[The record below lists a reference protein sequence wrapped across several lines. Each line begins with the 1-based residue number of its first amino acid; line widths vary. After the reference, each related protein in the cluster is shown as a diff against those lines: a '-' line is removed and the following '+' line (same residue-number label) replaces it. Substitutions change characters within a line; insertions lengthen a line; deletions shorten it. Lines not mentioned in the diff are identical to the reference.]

1 MTTDFAGIKGRFT
14 PPGFCLPR
22 QPAVYELTVRLVL
35 TSREPFRS
43 QVLQLYEGQ
52 PLRLH
57 READNEHDCQAIR
70 VETLSGCV
78 VGYLPADIA
87 AWLSILLDHYA
98 DLTDQSF
105 AECILSAAP
114 PGDPAA
120 RRLRYPKLKLR
131 LRLALASAWPLFAIA
146 AVLGLKTDNFASRFN
161 LAGNPWLAPLGDLH
175 EQYRQAGHDRFELP
189 DNLVRAWK
197 YLTE

>member
-1 MTTDFAGIKGRFT
+1 MTPEIAGTKDRYKQS
-14 PPGFCLPR
+14 GFLLPR

-52 PLRLH
+52 PLRLR
-57 READNEHDCQAIR
+57 REPDNAHDCQAIR
-70 VETLSGCV
+70 VETLSGCA
-78 VGYLPADIA
+78 VGYLPADTA
-87 AWLSILLDHYA
+87 AYLSILLDHYA
-98 DLTDQSF
+98 GLTDQSF
-105 AECILSAAP
+105 AECILSAPP

-146 AVLGLKTDNFASRFN
+146 AVLGLKTDDYASRFN
-161 LAGNPWLAPLGDLH
+161 LAGNPWLAPIGDLH
-175 EQYRQAGHDRFELP
+175 EQYRQAGHDHFELP
-189 DNLVRAWK
+189 DRLVRAWK
-197 YLTE
+197 YLTA